1 MIALSFCEINDT
13 IFKKEKNI
21 MLEIGSKAPDFLLLD
36 QDGKEV
42 SLSQFKGKR

>member
-1 MIALSFCEINDT
+1 
-13 IFKKEKNI
+13 

-42 SLSQFKGKR
+42 SLSQFKG